1 MLVIRLQRLGKKK
14 KPSYRLVVSE
24 KTRDTQAKS
33 LELLGH
39 YSPTQD
45 PKLLDVKADR
55 IKHFIGLGAQCSP
68 TVHNILVKEGVIEG
82 DKKKSVSISNKRQT
96 KLDAKKEADAEAQ
109 KAAEEKKKEEAEAAK
124 AAAEEAKAK
133 AEAEKAAAEAA
144 PAEEVTAEE
153 PKAEET
159 PADSETPE
167 ASAEAQEPKEE
178 SKTEEKSAE

>member
-55 IKHFIGLGAQCSP
+55 IKHFISLGAQCSP

-96 KLDAKKEADAEAQ
+96 KLDAKKEADAEAA

-124 AAAEEAKAK
+124 AAEEEAKAK

-144 PAEEVTAEE
+144 PAEEEKT
-153 PKAEET
+153 EET
-159 PADSETPE
+159 PADSVTPE

-178 SKTEEKSAE
+178 AKTTEAPAE